1 MPALGLGTRQLEPGG
16 KCQEAVRAA
25 LRAGYR
31 LVDTAAAYGNE
42 EDVGNAVRGAGL
54 RREDVF
60 RAGTR
65 RPRWR
70 RGGAGGPAGLPEA
83 SRDEL
88 RGSVP
93 GPQPEGR
100 LPAGDVG
107 RDAGDEGEGPG
118 ARCGRGE
125 LRRGPPAEPRRRRA
139 RDARGQP
146 GGAALP
152 EAAPAGGSLR
162 ACGRAPHG
170 RVPPRPGPPLRRGDG
185 LGSAG
190 REARALGGRA
200 RNPMAMPPF
209 AALYIP
215 KTKDG
220 SRVEANAPFG
230 FSLGAGEMAEIDALD
245 RGFSVSTATK
255 SLALPWEEV
264 AGELSEVSEADV
276 GDARPPRRRKKRRQ
290 KGKGKGKGKGSDSKG
305 TGGSKGGGSKGGA
318 RQAGGGGRGGGTA
331 AERWSSMLSG
341 LS

>member
-1 MPALGLGTRQLEPGG
+1 MAADPPAPAAARASRWRRAATQGASAEEDTVAPPVPAPLPAPGAPTAAPASAEPSRWRRPAAAEGLAPASNVALRSGVEMPALGLGTRQLEPGG

-152 EAAPAGGSLR
+152 E
-162 ACGRAPHG
+162 
-170 RVPPRPGPPLRRGDG
+170 
-185 LGSAG
+185 
-190 REARALGGRA
+190 
-200 RNPMAMPPF
+200 
-209 AALYIP
+209 
-215 KTKDG
+215 
-220 SRVEANAPFG
+220 
-230 FSLGAGEMAEIDALD
+230 
-245 RGFSVSTATK
+245 
-255 SLALPWEEV
+255 
-264 AGELSEVSEADV
+264 
-276 GDARPPRRRKKRRQ
+276 
-290 KGKGKGKGKGSDSKG
+290 
-305 TGGSKGGGSKGGA
+305 GSK
-318 RQAGGGGRGGGTA
+318 TA
-331 AERWSSMLSG
+331 
-341 LS
+341 

>member
-1 MPALGLGTRQLEPGG
+1 
-16 KCQEAVRAA
+16 
-25 LRAGYR
+25 
-31 LVDTAAAYGNE
+31 
-42 EDVGNAVRGAGL
+42 
-54 RREDVF
+54 
-60 RAGTR
+60 
-65 RPRWR
+65 
-70 RGGAGGPAGLPEA
+70 
-83 SRDEL
+83 
-88 RGSVP
+88 
-93 GPQPEGR
+93 
-100 LPAGDVG
+100 
-107 RDAGDEGEGPG
+107 
-118 ARCGRGE
+118 
-125 LRRGPPAEPRRRRA
+125 
-139 RDARGQP
+139 
-146 GGAALP
+146 
-152 EAAPAGGSLR
+152 
-162 ACGRAPHG
+162 
-170 RVPPRPGPPLRRGDG
+170 
-185 LGSAG
+185 
-190 REARALGGRA
+190 
-200 RNPMAMPPF
+200 MAMPPF